1 MTDPMTDPTPEGEA
15 LYELLVQ
22 LPQLTNR
29 LRGHRMVGTR
39 AWGDGMRGFLRGLRL
54 DGPRT
59 VPRIARTRHVAR
71 QRIQKLADQAAE
83 LGLVEFRDNPDHR
96 RSRLVALTREGRQT
110 VRDLDQAMRSMAER
124 FAPGLDVRDLDVALR
139 VVFELTE
146 RLGIES
152 APPR

>member
-1 MTDPMTDPTPEGEA
+1 MADNVLDPTPEGEA

-29 LRGHRMVGTR
+29 LRALRSDGDRG
-39 AWGDGMRGFLRGLRL
+39 WGEGMRGFLRGLRI

-71 QRIQKLADQAAE
+71 QRIQKLADHAAE

-96 RSRLVALTREGRQT
+96 RSRIVALTREGRGT
-110 VRDLDQAMRSMAER
+110 VRDLDRAMRAMAER

-146 RLGIES
+146 RLGE
-152 APPR
+152 AKDRQH